1 VNIIINNFDSI
12 KSLKVNNIVL
22 ELIASLYTIIIG
34 ITMLGMW
41 FLLLI
46 KREVPDLKTKPTQI
60 FFHLVAEFLTA
71 VMLIIGGIGFIMNQ
85 PWGMALFF
93 IAIGMVIYSTIN
105 AAGFYGQLKDWP
117 MFIILIV
124 FTIFSLLITS
134 LIVFIEFQIF

>member
-1 VNIIINNFDSI
+1 M
-12 KSLKVNNIVL
+12 NNIVL
-22 ELIASLYTIIIG
+22 ELIASIYTIVIG

-85 PWGMALFF
+85 PWCTAIFF

-134 LIVFIEFQIF
+134 MIVFIEFQIF

>member
-1 VNIIINNFDSI
+1 
-12 KSLKVNNIVL
+12 VNNIVL

>member
-1 VNIIINNFDSI
+1 MI
-12 KSLKVNNIVL
+12 NIVL

-85 PWGMALFF
+85 PWGMAIFF

-134 LIVFIEFQIF
+134 MILLIEFHIL

>member
-1 VNIIINNFDSI
+1 MI
-12 KSLKVNNIVL
+12 NIVL

-71 VMLIIGGIGFIMNQ
+71 VTLIIGGIGFIMNQ
-85 PWGMALFF
+85 PWGMAIFF

-134 LIVFIEFQIF
+134 MILLIEFHIL